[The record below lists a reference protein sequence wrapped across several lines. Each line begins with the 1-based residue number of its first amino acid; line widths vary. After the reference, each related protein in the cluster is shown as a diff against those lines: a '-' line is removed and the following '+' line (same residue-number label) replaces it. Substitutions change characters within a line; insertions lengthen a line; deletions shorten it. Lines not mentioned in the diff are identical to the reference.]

1 MYVCTSSGTIAGKF
15 GTLVAF
21 GGRIYALVSSL
32 FGVQRTAQFGY
43 VLCDWMGLLIMPCGA
58 MLFRQ

>member
-32 FGVQRTAQFGY
+32 LVFSALLSSGMF
-43 VLCDWMGLLIMPCGA
+43 LCDWMGLLIMPCGA

>member
-43 VLCDWMGLLIMPCGA
+43 VFCAIGWVS
-58 MLFRQ
+58 